1 MKYAIIYSIGL
12 LFTKTPFFLFYR
24 SKMILKENVS
34 EYQPKLIKK
43 ITLTLCCILTF
54 FVGGVEVTE
63 INWPGKNLLQ

>member
-1 MKYAIIYSIGL
+1 MQLSIL
-12 LFTKTPFFLFYR
+12 LDSYLQKPLFSCFTE

-43 ITLTLCCILTF
+43 ITLTLCFILTF